1 MQTQR
6 RTRITHPVDHLG
18 NQFNSMSEMCEH
30 YHLKKSVF
38 MDRRQRGWTLQECL
52 EGRDSRIGKNGKV
65 FDHKGN
71 EYLSEKAMCEKYE
84 IKYETYSGR
93 KRRGLSLEECLAKP
107 KENPVYDHNRQKFP
121 NKKAL
126 CAHYNVDPSTFQNR
140 IDKGWPLKKALTTP
154 SRKDPSKLS
163 CKDHLGNTFAS
174 QSEMCKH
181 YNIEIGT
188 FQRRLE
194 RGWTTEQALTNEL
207 QRFTYEDPFG
217 KEFSELKDML
227 KYYNVKFSTY
237 HSRIKSGRTPAEALG
252 IVPMLTMQTRNIQFT
267 DDVFILR
274 PIPDPKK
281 GKAFYFECVIDDTT
295 FIRTRPMLVEH
306 YLEHIRKERSSEN

>member
-30 YHLKKSVF
+30 YHLNKSVF

-71 EYLSEKAMCEKYE
+71 EYLSEKAMCDIYG
-84 IKYETYSGR
+84 IKYETYCGR

-126 CAHYNVDPSTFQNR
+126 CAHYHVDPSTFQNR
-140 IDKGWPLKKALTTP
+140 IDKGWSLKKALTTP
-154 SRKDPSKLS
+154 
-163 CKDHLGNTFAS
+163 
-174 QSEMCKH
+174 
-181 YNIEIGT
+181 
-188 FQRRLE
+188 
-194 RGWTTEQALTNEL
+194 
-207 QRFTYEDPFG
+207 
-217 KEFSELKDML
+217 
-227 KYYNVKFSTY
+227 
-237 HSRIKSGRTPAEALG
+237 
-252 IVPMLTMQTRNIQFT
+252 
-267 DDVFILR
+267 
-274 PIPDPKK
+274 
-281 GKAFYFECVIDDTT
+281 
-295 FIRTRPMLVEH
+295 
-306 YLEHIRKERSSEN
+306 